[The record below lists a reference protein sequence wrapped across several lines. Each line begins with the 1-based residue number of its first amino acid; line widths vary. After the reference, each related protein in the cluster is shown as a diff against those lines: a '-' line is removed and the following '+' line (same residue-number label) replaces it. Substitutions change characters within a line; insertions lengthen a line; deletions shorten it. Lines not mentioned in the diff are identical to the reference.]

1 MDNISD
7 ETLMAYADEALPP
20 AEMRRM
26 AALIAREP
34 GLAARLQ
41 PFVVTRTALPRI
53 FSDAQLGPIPKRLLD
68 TVLSAP
74 IGTQKR
80 LPRTSGVVE
89 TLRRLLFPE
98 TMSFGRTLAL
108 CGAVLAIAG
117 AGWIAGNATLRNSGS
132 HELIAN
138 VDDKSFAR
146 GALATAL
153 ETALMRQQVAAADG
167 SIIMPVVT
175 FRNADGQFCRQFEI
189 SGTSTTALGGYAC
202 RNSSGQWQ
210 VGFQGMGP
218 RLAAVTDPTDNVP
231 ADGAPNAELS
241 AAIDNIISGD
251 ALDLSGESVLISNG
265 WKRQAQD

>member
-1 MDNISD
+1 MDNFSD

-26 AALIAREP
+26 AALIARDT
-34 GLAARLQ
+34 GLSARLQ
-41 PFVVTRTALPRI
+41 PYVVTRTALPRI
-53 FSDAQLGPIPKRLLD
+53 FSDAQLGPIPRRLLD
-68 TVLSAP
+68 TVMSAP
-74 IGTQKR
+74 IGTQQQSS
-80 LPRTSGVVE
+80 RTSSVFE
-89 TLRRLLFPE
+89 NLRNFLLPE
-98 TMSFGRTLAL
+98 TSFGRTLAL
-108 CGAVLAIAG
+108 CGTVIAIAG
-117 AGWIAGNATLRNSGS
+117 AGWIVSNVGLRNGGS

-138 VDDKSFAR
+138 VDDKPLAR

-189 SGTSTTALGGYAC
+189 SGTGTTALGGYAC

-218 RLAAVTDPTDNVP
+218 RMATAADPTSNVP

-241 AAIDNIISGD
+241 AAIDNIIMGD
-251 ALDLSGESVLISNG
+251 ALDLSGESVLIGNG
-265 WKRQAQD
+265 WKRQVQD